1 VRTHWWVQYELAA
14 RKIQRQ
20 FRCWNT
26 ARHFRRNYSRK
37 LKIESQHNSTFPGTE
52 DSFRNIISEEYSFED
67 KMALWRG
74 AIELRR
80 AHKVHNTDLIVRAL
94 IESAGEIGRA
104 TVLLGTREFAMVHKQ
119 EIPAKLRRMFMPKM
133 VTTAKQPSAHHE
145 LMMSSLRKTLNL
157 NEFNG
162 EVLDTGGTTR
172 LNNINLIRTLR
183 GTKGKQIT
191 YQQDREEQR
200 LELFSILNS
209 TLDRSYFSRNHI
221 GNKDFKKNQKLPS
234 HSTAKSKEWIGRFDE
249 VLFTENLHYL
259 LHKQRLTQSS

>member
-1 VRTHWWVQYELAA
+1 
-14 RKIQRQ
+14 
-20 FRCWNT
+20 
-26 ARHFRRNYSRK
+26 
-37 LKIESQHNSTFPGTE
+37 
-52 DSFRNIISEEYSFED
+52 
-67 KMALWRG
+67 MALWRG

-104 TVLLGTREFAMVHKQ
+104 TVLLGTKEFAMVHKQ

-133 VTTAKQPSAHHE
+133 VTAAKQPSPHHE

-157 NEFNG
+157 NELHD
-162 EVLDTGGTTR
+162 EMILDTGGTTR

-191 YQQDREEQR
+191 YQQDRDEQR
-200 LELFSILNS
+200 LELFNILNS

-221 GNKDFKKNQKLPS
+221 GNKDFKKNQKLSS
-234 HSTAKSKEWIGRFDE
+234 HSTAKSKECIGMFDD
-249 VLFTENLHYL
+249 VLCTENLDYL
-259 LHKQRLTQSS
+259 LPKQRLRQSS